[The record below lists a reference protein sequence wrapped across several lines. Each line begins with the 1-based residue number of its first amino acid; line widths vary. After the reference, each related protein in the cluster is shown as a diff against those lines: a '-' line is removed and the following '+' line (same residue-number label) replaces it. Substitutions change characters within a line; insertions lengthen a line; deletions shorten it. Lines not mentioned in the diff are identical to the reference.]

1 MRYNERVS
9 ERPKTPAVRAVFF
22 DIGNVLLRFSSK
34 EVLRS
39 IAWEVRGSPV
49 KLARYLWHSDIGE
62 RIERGEVTG
71 EQLYQLFQKE
81 LDYKGTYAQ
90 FRLLWCD
97 HFTLDRGSSA
107 LLKRTASAVP
117 TYLLS
122 NTNALHIDFIRERY
136 KFPALV
142 RGAILSHELGLRKPD
157 PAIYRAA
164 LKLSGTKAE
173 ETVFVDDL
181 KPNVEAAKKLGMIG
195 ILFKDA
201 ADLRRRFDALGI
213 A

>member
-1 MRYNERVS
+1 MPAERSPSPV
-9 ERPKTPAVRAVFF
+9 KAVFF
-22 DIGNVLLRFSSK
+22 DIGNVLLRFSSR
-34 EVLRS
+34 EVLKT
-39 IAWEVRGSPV
+39 IAWEVRGCPV
-49 KLARYLWHSDIGE
+49 KLAKYLWHSDIGE
-62 RIERGEVTG
+62 RIERGEVGG
-71 EQLYQLFQKE
+71 EELYALFQKE
-81 LDYKGTYAQ
+81 LGYKGTPAQ

-97 HFTLDRGSSA
+97 HFTLDRGTYA
-107 LLKRTASAVP
+107 LLKRISKNLP

-122 NTNALHIDFIRERY
+122 NTNAMHIDFIRERY
-136 KFPALV
+136 EFPSVV

-181 KPNVEAAKKLGMIG
+181 KPNVESAKKLGMIA
-195 ILFKDA
+195 IRFKTA
-201 ADLRRRFDALGI
+201 EDLRRRFETLGI

>member
-1 MRYNERVS
+1 MLAAAEN
-9 ERPKTPAVRAVFF
+9 TPVRAVFF
-22 DIGNVLLRFSSK
+22 DIGNVLLRFSSR
-34 EVLRS
+34 EVLKT

-49 KLARYLWHSDIGE
+49 KLAKYLWHSDIGE
-62 RIERGEVTG
+62 RIERGEVGG
-71 EQLYQLFQKE
+71 EQLYELFQKE
-81 LDYKGTYAQ
+81 LGYKGTPAQ

-97 HFTLDRGSSA
+97 HFTLDRGSYALFKSA
-107 LLKRTASAVP
+107 AKAVP

-136 KFPALV
+136 EFPSLV

-164 LKLSGTKAE
+164 LKLSGTKPE

-181 KPNVEAAKKLGMIG
+181 KPNVESAKKLGMIA
-195 ILFKDA
+195 IRFKNAD
-201 ADLRRRFDALGI
+201 DLRRRFETLGI

>member
-1 MRYNERVS
+1 MPAAE
-9 ERPKTPAVRAVFF
+9 TPAVRAVFF
-22 DIGNVLLRFSSK
+22 DIGNVLLRFSSR
-34 EVLRS
+34 EVLKR

-49 KLARYLWHSDIGE
+49 KLAKYLWHSDIGE

-71 EQLYQLFQKE
+71 AQLYELFQKE
-81 LDYKGTYAQ
+81 LGYKGTPAQ

-97 HFTLDRGSSA
+97 HFTLDRGSYA
-107 LLKRTASAVP
+107 LLKRAAKSVP

-122 NTNALHIDFIRERY
+122 NTNAMHIDFIRERY
-136 KFPALV
+136 EFPSVV
-142 RGAILSHELGLRKPD
+142 RGAILSHEIGVRKPD

-164 LKLSGTKAE
+164 LKLSGTAPG

-181 KPNVEAAKKLGMIG
+181 KPNVESARKLGMIA
-195 ILFKDA
+195 IRFKSAD
-201 ADLRRRFDALGI
+201 DLRRRFETLGI